1 MMTEKLVERLI
12 KEDAEFRRAYRAHK
26 EYERLVERMEEKRY
40 LSPEEE
46 VEKKRLKK
54 LKLAMKDKM
63 ESIIL
68 KHR

>member
-1 MMTEKLVERLI
+1 MCEKLVEKLLR
-12 KEDAEFRRAYRAHK
+12 EDAEFRRAYMAHR
-26 EYERLVERMEEKRY
+26 EYERLVEKMEEKKY
-40 LSPEEE
+40 LTTAEE

-63 ESIIL
+63 ESIML

>member
-12 KEDAEFRRAYRAHK
+12 KEDAEFRRAYRAHQ
-26 EYERLVERMEEKRY
+26 EYERMVERMEEKKY
-40 LSPEEE
+40 LTPEEE
-46 VEKKRLKK
+46 VEKKKLKK